1 MVVSQVGAVAG
12 IDRLAT
18 QALEARL
25 HGDVIHP
32 DDPQYEA
39 ARRTHNL
46 RVDRQPGLIV
56 RAADA
61 GDVVRAVEF
70 ARARDLP
77 LAIRSGGHGTA
88 GHGTL
93 DGGVVVDLS
102 MMKNVS
108 VDPER
113 RTAWAQPGATSADLV
128 AATAP
133 YGLALS
139 TGDTA
144 SVGLG
149 GLTTG
154 GGIGWM
160 VRKQG
165 LTIDNLLAA
174 EVVTADGRIVV
185 ASAEQHPDLFWAL
198 RGGSGNFGIVTGF
211 EYRLHEV
218 PMVLGGALLL
228 PPTLEALRGWA
239 EYAPYAPE
247 ELTTICFLMHIPPV
261 EPFPPALH
269 GQLVFLVGICY
280 AGDVEAGQRAID
292 PLRKVAEPLGELIGP
307 MPYAGMFTLAAMGE
321 PAAPTM
327 LRSGFMDAL
336 TDEAITTLLD
346 HLKTHPAPM
355 GMVQLRGL
363 GGAVARVEA
372 GATAFGHRDKPL
384 MVAILNLGGSD
395 EDVVW
400 TETLWQGLRRSISGV
415 YVNFLDQGE
424 ERVAEAYPAGTYARL
439 AAVKH
444 HYDPT
449 NFFRNNQNIRPA
461 R

>member
-1 MVVSQVGAVAG
+1 MSITVSPALAELRGRIRGRVVSPFDDDYDQQRAVFYN
-12 IDRLAT
+12 LA
-18 QALEARL
+18 R
-25 HGDVIHP
+25 HP
-32 DDPQYEA
+32 A
-39 ARRTHNL
+39 AVVL
-46 RVDRQPGLIV
+46 
-56 RAADA
+56 AADA
-61 GDVVRAVEF
+61 DDV
-70 ARARDLP
+70 ARTVTIARDMG
-77 LAIRSGGHGTA
+77 LALAVRSGGHSMV
-88 GHGTL
+88 GHG
-93 DGGVVVDLS
+93 
-102 MMKNVS
+102 S
-108 VDPER
+108 VDDGIVLDVSGLDEITIDVDG
-113 RTAWAQPGATSADLV
+113 RTAWVGAGVSAGAFTER
-128 AATAP
+128 AAEH
-133 YGLALS
+133 GLGVGF
-139 TGDTA
+139 GDA
-144 SVGLG
+144 GSVGITGITLG
-149 GLTTG
+149 GGVGYLS
-154 GGIGWM
+154 
-160 VRKQG
+160 RAYG
-165 LTIDNLLAA
+165 LTIDSLLAA
-174 EVVTADGRIVV
+174 DVVTADGELVR
-185 ASAEQHPDLFWAL
+185 ADADSHPDLFWAL

-400 TETLWQGLRRSISGV
+400 TETLWRGLRRSISGV

-424 ERVAEAYPAGTYARL
+424 ADRIAEAYPAGTYARL
-439 AAVKH
+439 AAIKRR
-444 HYDPT
+444 YDPT

>member
-1 MVVSQVGAVAG
+1 MSITVSPALAELRGRIRGRVVSPFDDDYDQQRAVFYN
-12 IDRLAT
+12 LA
-18 QALEARL
+18 R
-25 HGDVIHP
+25 HP
-32 DDPQYEA
+32 A
-39 ARRTHNL
+39 AVVL
-46 RVDRQPGLIV
+46 
-56 RAADA
+56 AADA
-61 GDVVRAVEF
+61 DDV
-70 ARARDLP
+70 ARTVTIARDMG
-77 LAIRSGGHGTA
+77 LALAVRSGGHSMV
-88 GHGTL
+88 GHG
-93 DGGVVVDLS
+93 
-102 MMKNVS
+102 S
-108 VDPER
+108 VDDGIVLDVSGLDEITIDVDG
-113 RTAWAQPGATSADLV
+113 RTAWVGAGVSAGAFTER
-128 AATAP
+128 AAEH
-133 YGLALS
+133 GLGVGF
-139 TGDTA
+139 GDA
-144 SVGLG
+144 GSVGITGITLG
-149 GLTTG
+149 GGVGYLS
-154 GGIGWM
+154 
-160 VRKQG
+160 RAYG
-165 LTIDNLLAA
+165 LTIDSLLAA
-174 EVVTADGRIVV
+174 DVVTADGELVR
-185 ASAEQHPDLFWAL
+185 ADADSHPDLFWAL

>member
-1 MVVSQVGAVAG
+1 MTQTMDDDPIPESRAALDRLRDRVAG
-12 IDRLAT
+12 
-18 QALEARL
+18 QVVVP
-25 HGDVIHP
+25 GHP
-32 DDPQYEA
+32 DYES
-39 ARRTHNL
+39 ARAVWNGRE
-46 RVDRQPGLIV
+46 DRFPFMVV
-56 RAADA
+56 RAASID
-61 GDVVRAVEF
+61 DVAPVLEAVRETG
-70 ARARDLP
+70 LP
-77 LAIRSGGHGTA
+77 LAVRGGGHSVAGLGTVDD
-88 GHGTL
+88 GIVL
-93 DGGVVVDLS
+93 DLGALREVT
-102 MMKNVS
+102 
-108 VDPER
+108 VDPATQQV
-113 RTAWAQPGATSADLV
+113 TAAPGARVGDVDT
-128 AATAP
+128 ATAP
-133 YGLALS
+133 HRLAVPLG
-139 TGDTA
+139 TVPTPGIAGMT
-144 SVGLG
+144 LG
-149 GLTTG
+149 GG
-154 GGIGWM
+154 VGWLS
-160 VRKQG
+160 RRAG
-165 LTIDNLLAA
+165 LSLDRLESA
-174 EVVTADGRIVV
+174 EVITADGRRVV
-185 ASAEQHPDLFWAL
+185 ASADEHPDLFWAL